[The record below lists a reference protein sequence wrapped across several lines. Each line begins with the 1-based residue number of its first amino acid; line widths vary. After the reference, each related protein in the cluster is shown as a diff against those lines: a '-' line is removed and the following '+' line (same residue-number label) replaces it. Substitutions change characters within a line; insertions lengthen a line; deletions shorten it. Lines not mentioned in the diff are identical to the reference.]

1 MAIVRVNFNVYD
13 AGEDFLNRLEREATR
28 NLQSFLTLLSS
39 YWRSTIDGP
48 NYARHLK
55 AMSVE
60 LARVRML
67 LEDSRTDTY
76 YNQTRPEF
84 LYQVLTSVMFPQVT
98 GAPDPKLPDIE
109 FREFLISILNSY
121 YRGSIPSS
129 IQDVVN
135 LFVDGRA
142 TIVENF
148 LEARKPTSGFDI
160 SDQFTFNVDV
170 ALDSPDDIDI
180 FLADK
185 NVRLMLNI
193 IRPAH
198 TLYRIRYILRDE
210 WIGQQDPDANIAD
223 KVTDKLTIK
232 LFQYDYEDFRR
243 YCDGIDGLD
252 RLGVKV
258 PVQIENED
266 HSNQF

>member
-1 MAIVRVNFNVYD
+1 MPVVRVNFNVYD

-28 NLQSFLTLLSS
+28 NLQGFLTLLSS
-39 YWRSTIDGP
+39 YWRSTIDGS
-48 NYARHLK
+48 NYTREIK
-55 AMSVE
+55 AISTE
-60 LARVRML
+60 IARVRLL

-84 LYQVLTSVMFPQVT
+84 LYQVLTSVMFPQ
-98 GAPDPKLPDIE
+98 GNAPNPNLPDLE
-109 FREFLISILNSY
+109 FRQFLINILNSY

-142 TIVENF
+142 RLVENF

-160 SDQFTFNVDV
+160 SDQFTFDIDV
-170 ALDSPDDIDI
+170 LLDNLDDIDI

-185 NVRLMLNI
+185 NIRLMLNI

-198 TLYRIRYILRDE
+198 TLYRIKYILQDE
-210 WIGQQDPDANIAD
+210 WIGQKNPDLNIGSKIID
-223 KVTDKLTIK
+223 QLRVD
-232 LFQYDYEDFRR
+232 LFQYDYEDFRKF
-243 YCDGIDGLD
+243 CCGVDGVD
-252 RLGVKV
+252 RLGVKKPIDV
-258 PVQIENED
+258 IGEN
-266 HSNQF
+266 HSLEF